1 MRKLIFPL
9 LGLLLF
15 HNVSMAQDDK
25 FKALF
30 VYNFTK
36 YVEWPK
42 AKQTGDFVIGVLGE
56 TPIITELQ
64 SFTARKTVGTQP
76 IKVEKLLSV
85 DDYAKCNILVV
96 TAKASAQVKEVVE
109 MVKGKGVLVVTDKQ
123 GLANEYSGINFI
135 KVDGQQNF
143 EISQAHLA
151 DQGVKIS
158 KNLLTL
164 GTVID

>member
-1 MRKLIFPL
+1 MRKLFFPL

-15 HNVSMAQDDK
+15 HNVSMAQDEK

-36 YVEWPK
+36 YIEWPTT
-42 AKQTGDFVIGVLGE
+42 KQSGDFLIGVLGE
-56 TPIITELQ
+56 SSIIDELK
-64 SFTARKTVGTQP
+64 SFTSKKTVGSQA
-76 IKVEKLLSV
+76 IKVEKILSAG
-85 DDYAKCNILVV
+85 DYAKCNIIVI
-96 TAKASAQVKEVVE
+96 TAKASSQTQEVVE
-109 MVKGKGVLVVTDKQ
+109 KIKGKGVLVVTDKQ

-135 KVDGQQNF
+135 KIDGQQNF

-158 KNLLTL
+158 KSLLSL

>member
-30 VYNFTK
+30 VYKFTK
-36 YVEWPK
+36 YVEWPA
-42 AKQTGDFVIGVLGE
+42 AKQSGDFVIGVLGE
-56 TPIITELQ
+56 TPIISELK
-64 SFTARKTVGTQP
+64 SFTAKKTVGAQP
-76 IKVEKLLSV
+76 IRVEKLLSV

-96 TAKASAQVKEVVE
+96 TTKASSQISEVVE
-109 MVKGKGVLVVTDKQ
+109 AVKGKGVLVVTDKQ
-123 GLANEYSGINFI
+123 GMASDYSGINFI

-143 EISQAHLA
+143 EISKAHLA